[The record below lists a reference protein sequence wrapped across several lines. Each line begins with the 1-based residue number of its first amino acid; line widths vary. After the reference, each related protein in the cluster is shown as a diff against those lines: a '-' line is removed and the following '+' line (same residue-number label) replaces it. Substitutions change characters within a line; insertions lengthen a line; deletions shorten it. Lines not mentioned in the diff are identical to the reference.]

1 MMGTVTTTLDQA
13 PTGAVRLPAV
23 PSYLVVGTIGYLIYG
38 LGALGPYLRSQ
49 LHLTDTEVGL
59 HSTGFAIGLLLAG
72 AVVGT
77 AGRRYGE
84 RAVRTAAILVVLPAI
99 VALIVA
105 PTVAVTVG
113 AATALGL
120 GSGTLLGYA
129 NATLAAPGG
138 VLARVRVAR
147 ANALAMATAF
157 ACPLALAWGATS
169 GPGWWIG
176 LVPAL
181 VLVAILGIDVRSGPV
196 LPPPA
201 VPLGGDDRL
210 PREFWLAWGFLVAA
224 IATEFSIVFWAATL
238 TERRT
243 GVTVAEAGV
252 IGSLFLVGMF
262 VGRLGLALGVGTGED
277 SRRPAM
283 IGFVLAGV
291 ATVLAWVSTAPVLTA
306 GACLLAG
313 IGVAVLYPLGVAA
326 ALAVAP
332 GRLGQA
338 GARLNLASGVA
349 IVLAPLLLGVIS
361 DIAGVVVGWSVIVG
375 LVVIGLVLA
384 TRLPTGAAADAAPTL
399 ESASPV

>member
-1 MMGTVTTTLDQA
+1 MTTA
-13 PTGAVRLPAV
+13 IARPPTALLPLPAV

-38 LGALGPYLRSQ
+38 LGALGPYLRTQ

-59 HSTGFAIGLLLAG
+59 HSTGFAIGLLVAG

-84 RAVRTAAILVVLPAI
+84 RVVRMAAILVVLPAI
-99 VALIVA
+99 VALILA
-105 PTVAVTVG
+105 PAVAVTVG
-113 AATALGL
+113 AAVALGL

-138 VLARVRVAR
+138 VLARIRVAR

-157 ACPLALAWGATS
+157 ACPLALAWGATT

-181 VLVAILGIDVRSGPV
+181 LLVAFLGIDVRSGPV
-196 LPPPA
+196 LPPPV
-201 VPLGGDDRL
+201 VPLDGDDRL

-238 TERRT
+238 AERRT

-262 VGRLGLALGVGTGED
+262 AGRLGLALGIGTGQD
-277 SRRPAM
+277 SRRPAL
-283 IGFVLAGV
+283 IGFALAGL
-291 ATVLAWVSTAPVLTA
+291 AALMAWVSTAAVLTA
-306 GACLLAG
+306 TACLLAG
-313 IGVAVLYPLGVAA
+313 IGVAVLYPLGVSA

-332 GRLGQA
+332 GRLVQA

-349 IVLAPLLLGVIS
+349 ILLAPLLLGVIS
-361 DIAGVVVGWSVIVG
+361 DSAGVVVGWSVIVG
-375 LVVIGLVLA
+375 LVLVGLVLA
-384 TRLPTGAAADAAPTL
+384 THLPNGTTPGATPIA
-399 ESASPV
+399 EFASPV